1 MISLLLL
8 LLIIAFTGF
17 YFGKIYLSIKR
28 TGKRRD
34 NERSRLLNAWQN
46 VTHLQPFLESAI
58 VRYGLSA
65 SISLERLNPYQGIPA
80 ESMNPEE
87 METYYSLLWKIA
99 EELQRA
105 TTEHPVLQQAQPL
118 QEILFHFKKA
128 SAAYESARQDYRLA
142 AERYEQTF
150 SYPLG
155 RIFRRMLDKTK

>member
-65 SISLERLNPYQGIPA
+65 SISLERLNPYRGIPA